1 VVITGPGPIGL
12 LCLQLVKAEGGCA
25 IVCGTSQDGDRLK
38 MAHRLG
44 ADVTVNVEAQDVL
57 QLVGEITGSQGAD
70 VFLECSGIPAAA
82 RLGLVATR
90 RGGQYTQ
97 VGLFSGPFEL
107 DLSLIAYKELKVTGS
122 LGQKWT
128 AWKRGLTLLSQ
139 GQVDTRSLVTHIL
152 PLTQWREAFQMFEEK
167 QGLKIV
173 LQPVD

>member
-1 VVITGPGPIGL
+1 
-12 LCLQLVKAEGGCA
+12 LVKAEGGYA

-44 ADVTVNVEAQDVL
+44 ADVTANVEAQDVL
-57 QLVGEITGSQGAD
+57 KLVEEMTDAQGAD
-70 VFLECSGIPAAA
+70 VFLECSGAPAAA
-82 RLGLVATR
+82 RLGLAVTR

-107 DLSLIAYKELKVTGS
+107 DFGLIAYKELQVTGS

-139 GQVDTRSLVTHIL
+139 GKVDTKSLVTHIL
-152 PLTQWREAFQMFEEK
+152 PLTQWREAFQLFEEK
-167 QGLKIV
+167 RGLKIV